1 MKMYKVVKTNNDEI
15 IGEFKSL
22 DGAVKRV
29 VELVRDEAYALYQND
44 EIDKYAMNDILFD
57 NKNFVRQVMGYSHPD
72 IESEYEIKEIKE
84 I

>member
-1 MKMYKVVKTNNDEI
+1 MYKVVKTNNNEI
-15 IGEFKSL
+15 IGEFKTL

-29 VELVRDEAYALYQND
+29 VELVRDEAYDLYQND

-72 IESEYEIKEIKE
+72 IESEYEIKEI
-84 I
+84 